1 MVPLL
6 PTVTEPVVGLP
17 ETDSGMPGGESSERF
32 LNGAI
37 VFDSGRIMVATSWQ
51 SHNLTSLADT
61 APLFENQMLNGFFF
75 LSRA

>member
-6 PTVTEPVVGLP
+6 STVTETMVRLP
-17 ETDSGMPGGESSERF
+17 EPDGRVPGGNSRKRVF
-32 LNGAI
+32 NGTV
-37 VFDSGRIMVATSWQ
+37 VFDPGPIVIATSWQ